1 MNDVKRILSATP
13 QETLEILQECVQY
26 HERELEKAKAL
37 RKKFKDCV
45 KEMDARIQK
54 IKRQIAELVERRT
67 ALKLAVDRYQEF
79 KASKGERR

>member
-1 MNDVKRILSATP
+1 MIDVKRILSATP
-13 QETLEILQECVQY
+13 QETLEILQECVQRQ
-26 HERELEKAKAL
+26 EQELEKANVL
-37 RKKFKDCV
+37 REKFKDCV